1 MKKPKGKL
9 IPIGGSEA
17 RSPGD
22 QAETNEGQKVDFF
35 QNGILKEV
43 LEEIKGPPSQL
54 VIVPAASEI
63 PEEMGPMYVDAFKLL
78 GCTKVTVVYI
88 ANREETDREAH
99 LKALGEADGVLFT
112 GGNQDV
118 LVEKLADTKFL
129 SMLTDRYHNEP
140 FVIAGT
146 SAGAA
151 AMARLMIKEGKSGET
166 LQKGMVETE
175 LGLGLLPQVIID
187 THFMQ
192 RGRLPRLTEALLR
205 NPSLIGMG
213 LCQDA
218 GVVITEG
225 NRLRSIGSGGIFIIE
240 TDDIVETNY
249 PEIDELESVYLNNLK
264 VHVLAQGAGYIIDER
279 RFMTSETAMP
289 KATR

>member
-1 MKKPKGKL
+1 MNKPKGKL

-17 RSPGD
+17 RSSGD
-22 QAETNEGQKVDFF
+22 QEETNEGQKVNFL
-35 QNGILKEV
+35 QNGILKQV
-43 LEEIKGPPSQL
+43 LEEIKGTDSRM

-63 PEEMGPMYVDAFKLL
+63 PEEMGSLYIDAFKML
-78 GCTKVTVVYI
+78 GCTKTTVVYI
-88 ANREETDREAH
+88 ADRDETDKESN
-99 LKALGEADGVLFT
+99 LKALAEADGVLFT
-112 GGNQDV
+112 GGNQDA
-118 LVEKLADTKFL
+118 LVEKLAGTKFL
-129 SMLTDRYHNEP
+129 SILIDRYHNEP
-140 FVIAGT
+140 FVVAGT

-151 AMARLMIKEGKSGET
+151 AMAKLMIKEGKSGEP
-166 LQKGMVETE
+166 LLKGMVETD
-175 LGLGLLPQVIID
+175 LGLGLLPPVIID

-192 RGRLPRLTEALLR
+192 RSRLPRLTEALLR

-240 TDDIVETNY
+240 TDDIVDTNY
-249 PEIDELESVYLNNLK
+249 HEIDELESVYLNNLK

-279 RFMTSETAMP
+279 RFVAAEMLAP
-289 KATR
+289 KTDR